1 MRFSVDADHLGELVA
16 ALGSRGVASLTC
28 QPPTLEELF
37 LARYQAQPVRPPPRP
52 RPALPV
58 RRGSTAT
65 PIPLSTRLAG
75 ASDLF
80 RLAWRRDRILVPAS
94 VLGLV
99 VLAVGSA
106 QATLELYPTDEAAA
120 TGLAGVLSNPSVIAL
135 YGPIASHTADALAVF
150 KTVMLG
156 AFLTAVLGFVV
167 VRRHTRTE
175 EDEGRLELLGA
186 GVVGRGRR
194 SPPP

>member
-1 MRFSVDADHLGELVA
+1 M
-16 ALGSRGVASLTC
+16 
-28 QPPTLEELF
+28 
-37 LARYQAQPVRPPPRP
+37 
-52 RPALPV
+52 
-58 RRGSTAT
+58 
-65 PIPLSTRLAG
+65 
-75 ASDLF
+75 
-80 RLAWRRDRILVPAS
+80 PAS

-106 QATLELYPTDEAAA
+106 QATLALYPTDEAAA

-186 GVVGRGRR
+186 GVVGRWSPLAAAVTLATIAVVAASALSAAGLAALGMDVDGEHRLRR
-194 SPPP
+194 CRGWRPGWRPSG